1 MTRDSAAR
9 ARWRRRYLSLGWGEW
24 TAAAVFAVVAAT
36 VVVPR
41 LDARAALA
49 LWWALAPLLLVLV
62 QAGAY
67 WLLAR
72 SWVGRG
78 AMPPRVAGAFRVCR
92 VLGPP
97 VLLLGA
103 VGVLANHPAGVAEAL
118 LVWAVWVFGM
128 VEYLNYYVVRLAY
141 PVAHWAREVTR
152 WRRPRLVLDL
162 QAARGTDARP

>member
-1 MTRDSAAR
+1 MTRDPAAR

-24 TAAAVFAVVAAT
+24 AAAAVFAVVAAT
-36 VVVPR
+36 TVAPR
-41 LDARAALA
+41 LDARAAEA

-72 SWVGRG
+72 RWVGLG
-78 AMPPRVAGAFRVCR
+78 TMPPRVARAFRVCR
-92 VLGPP
+92 VVGPP

-103 VGVLANHPAGVAEAL
+103 MGVLANHPTGAAGAL
-118 LVWAVWVFGM
+118 LVWAVWVFA
-128 VEYLNYYVVRLAY
+128 VIEYLNYYVVRLAY
-141 PVAHWAREVTR
+141 PAATWASSVTR

-162 QAARGTDARP
+162 RAERGPSGRS